1 MTFEFRCL
9 ADHGRKSARADDAT
23 VMARIEE
30 VKRICQHMQSGQE
43 EVLSLLKKQRTE
55 NEKRAAMQDEKL
67 GQIQSRIGVTE
78 QNSCTILTLARDTL
92 RGMLA
97 VKSLL
102 DSISEGVA
110 NLQIAASNA
119 AAIRSLD
126 PTKGLPVVLE
136 DALGRP
142 LEIPAQ
148 WIDTLEWNVVRPV
161 PDSTEPC

>member
-1 MTFEFRCL
+1 
-9 ADHGRKSARADDAT
+9 
-23 VMARIEE
+23 MARIEE